1 MQNGRVGYSAV
12 RVGQRFLATMAVVM
26 LAGCAGPSL
35 EDYRDRTPRLVPEQ
49 FFEGEL
55 SARGVDVG
63 EAVLVI
69 R

>member
-1 MQNGRVGYSAV
+1 
-12 RVGQRFLATMAVVM
+12 M